1 MQEEITTSI
10 VMAIAVGVVAR
21 YMVFLLYVLRNK
33 N

>member
-10 VMAIAVGVVAR
+10 VMAIALGVVAR
-21 YMVFLLYVLRNK
+21 YMVFLFYVLRNK